1 MSNLHENIIWLRPNG
16 HKQTI
21 LKLDQNID
29 TNSYFLANLDVLG
42 FYRINYDAENWN
54 KIINQLLN
62 YHQVIP
68 ERIRGQLIN
77 DVFRLLYFINCINF
91 FHLDLNFIY

>member
-42 FYRINYDAENWN
+42 FYRNLSLCVNYAF
-54 KIINQLLN
+54 N
-62 YHQVIP
+62 YGKFTAQFVTYPI
-68 ERIRGQLIN
+68 GL
-77 DVFRLLYFINCINF
+77 
-91 FHLDLNFIY
+91 

>member
-1 MSNLHENIIWLRPNG
+1 MHENIIWLRPNG

-42 FYRINYDAENWN
+42 LYRINYDAENWN
-54 KIINQLLN
+54 KIINQLIN
-62 YHQVIP
+62 NHQVIP

-77 DVFRLLYFINCINF
+77 DVFRLLYFINCINH
-91 FHLDLNFIY
+91 FHFNLSFIY